1 MAEVVKKGNKI
12 TFPSEALSNT
22 DAVVNIKWQQ
32 DLQDK
37 QADYI
42 LVDTVLAGTKDIVP
56 LFVQKSL
63 SKNFLAKCKTEADE
77 CTVEVDGDFQYGQN
91 KEQTFRFLV
100 YHSKSN
106 KAYQHRFINQTTASK
121 ITTFAK
127 KITGSVDI
135 PVIKTLNSLISL
147 GQAVFGDPLR
157 DF

>member
-1 MAEVVKKGNKI
+1 MAKVAEKGNSI
-12 TFPSEALSNT
+12 TFPSDALSNT

-42 LVDTVLAGTKDIVP
+42 LVDTVLTSTNDVVP

-63 SKNFLAKCKTEADE
+63 SSNFLAKCKTEANK
-77 CTVEVDGDFQYGQN
+77 CTVDVDGDFQYGQN
-91 KEQTFRFLV
+91 KEKTFRFLV

-106 KAYQHRFINQTTASK
+106 KQYQHRFMNQTTVSK
-121 ITTFAK
+121 IAAFAK
-127 KITGSVDI
+127 KITGSVDLS
-135 PVIKTLNSLISL
+135 VIKTLDSLINV